1 MWQYSS
7 CQSQYCKILIF
18 VFDVAKTEVDKLTFC
33 VYLSSIYWGING
45 KDYFNF
51 IFNHVIY

>member
-18 VFDVAKTEVDKLTFC
+18 VFDVAKTEVDKLTFY

-45 KDYFNF
+45 KDYFNLF
-51 IFNHVIY
+51 LIM